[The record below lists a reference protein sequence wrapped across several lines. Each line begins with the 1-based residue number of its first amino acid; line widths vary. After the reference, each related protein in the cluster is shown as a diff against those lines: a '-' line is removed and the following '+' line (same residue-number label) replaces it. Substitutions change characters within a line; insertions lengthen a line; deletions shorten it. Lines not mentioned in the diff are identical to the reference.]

1 MILPTKFL
9 PAERSLISVGGE
21 ILSVL
26 RDGPRS
32 VSELWERFRSDRKR
46 KYPLTYDWFVLALT
60 LLYAIDSV
68 ELVKGLIRLAKVSG
82 DDI

>member
-26 RDGPRS
+26 REGPRS
-32 VSELWERFRSDRKR
+32 VSELWERFRSDSKR
-46 KYPLTYDWFVLALT
+46 KYPLSYDWFVLALT
-60 LLYAIDSV
+60 LLYALDSV
-68 ELVKGLIRLAKVSG
+68 ELVRGLVRLAKVSG
-82 DDI
+82 DDF

>member
-21 ILSVL
+21 ILSAL

-32 VSELWERFRSDRKR
+32 ESELWERLRSDRKR
-46 KYPLTYDWFVLALT
+46 KYPVSYDWFVLALT

-68 ELVKGLIRLAKVSG
+68 ELAKGLIRLAKVSG